1 MKKIVLFITL
11 SFIAFSCDKD
21 KVEENTYSGSSFV
34 SFENI
39 TSTSLS
45 IPEDGGAYNLKVT
58 ISKEQ
63 SSDVNVGINIEVL
76 TPGGVNYT
84 TSSNQVT
91 IPAGQL
97 SANLTITPVNDNLNT
112 SSSVIKVS
120 IASVNP
126 GIIIG
131 LREVG
136 SYEKT
141 ITLVNDDCPTR
152 FNIWFGSVNVEDVGY
167 GVAPGTGAATVA
179 GTCDILVV
187 TSATNFVG
195 WSTGAYNSVAHEFA
209 FTPDAPNSPTGT
221 VDIEP
226 TVIGRANFTISGVST
241 PCDVLYTAS
250 FGTYDQTTKIIECDY
265 QIRAR
270 RVSDGAVFSLG
281 ASWSGTTRII
291 KP

>member
-63 SSDVNVGINIEVL
+63 SSDVNVAFDIEVI
-76 TPGGVNYT
+76 TQGGVNYT
-84 TSSNQVT
+84 TTSNQVT

-97 SANLTITPVNDNLNT
+97 SSNLTITPVNDNLNT
-112 SSSVIKVS
+112 QSSVVKVS
-120 IASVNP
+120 ISSVNP

-136 SYEKT
+136 SYEKI

-152 FNIWFGSVNVEDVGY
+152 FNIWFGSVDCEDVGY
-167 GVAPGTGAATVA
+167 GAVPGTGAATVA
-179 GTCDILVV
+179 GTCDVLVV
-187 TSATNFVG
+187 TAATNLVG
-195 WSTGAYNSVAHEFA
+195 WSAGAYNSVAHEFA
-209 FTPDAPNSPTGT
+209 FTPDAPNSPTGF
-221 VDIEP
+221 VDIED
-226 TVIGRANFTISGVST
+226 TEIGRATFSIGE
-241 PCDVLYTAS
+241 CDILYTAS

-265 QIRAR
+265 QIKAR
-270 RVSDGAVFSLG
+270 RISDGAIFNVTGWF
-281 ASWSGTTRII
+281 GTTRII

>member
-11 SFIAFSCDKD
+11 SFISFSCDKD

-45 IPEDGGAYNLKVT
+45 IPEDGGAYDLKVT

-63 SSDVNVGINIEVL
+63 SSDVNVGINVEVL

-84 TSSNQVT
+84 TSSSQVT

-112 SSSVIKVS
+112 PSSVIKVS

-152 FNIWFGSVNVEDVGY
+152 FNIWFGSVNCVDVGY
-167 GVAPGTGAATVA
+167 GATTGTGAATVA

-187 TSATNFVG
+187 TAATNIVG
-195 WSTGAYNSVAHEFA
+195 WSSGAYNSVGHEFV
-209 FTPDAPNSPTGT
+209 FTPDAPNSPTGV
-221 VDIEP
+221 VDIED
-226 TVIGRANFTISGVST
+226 TIIGRTNFTIGGVST

-250 FGTYDQTTKIIECDY
+250 FGTYDQTTRIIECDY
-265 QIRAR
+265 QIKAR
-270 RVSDGAVFSLG
+270 RVSDGATFNVPG
-281 ASWSGTTRII
+281 WSGTNRII

>member
-45 IPEDGGAYNLKVT
+45 IPEDGGPYNLKVT

-63 SSDVNVGINIEVL
+63 SSDVNIGINIEVL

-84 TSSNQVT
+84 TSSSQVT

-97 SANLTITPVNDNLNT
+97 SSNLTITPVDDVLNT
-112 SSSVIKVS
+112 PSSVIKVS

-152 FNIWFGSVNVEDVGY
+152 FNIWFGSVNCQDVGY
-167 GVAPGTGAATVA
+167 STRPGTGAATVA

-195 WSTGAYNSVAHEFA
+195 WTSGAYNSVPHEFV
-209 FTPDAPNSPTGT
+209 FTPDAPNSPTGV
-221 VDIEP
+221 VDIED
-226 TVIGRANFTISGVST
+226 TVIGRANFNIGGVST
-241 PCDVLYTAS
+241 PSDVLYRAS
-250 FGTYDQTTKIIECDY
+250 FGTYNQTTRIIECDY
-265 QIRAR
+265 QLLIRTVAT
-270 RVSDGAVFSLG
+270 GTLYSLG
-281 ASWSGTTRII
+281 ANWSGTTRII